1 MSSESK
7 SKIVE
12 DSGGLGWGSS
22 LPVPSVQEL
31 ARNSCQCVPERYIQ
45 KVEDRPLHLETNQ
58 VSNEIPVINLSKLAN
73 GDEDERRNFD
83 CACKEWGFFQ
93 VTDHGISGKVL
104 HTMKAVVA
112 AFFELPLVEKK
123 VYAMA
128 PNDFQGY
135 GQGYVVSDEQKLD
148 WSDLIFLITSPHKYK
163 NMKHWPTT
171 LTGFREAVELYS
183 TELQKVGD
191 EIFANMSLLMGME
204 RESLKDIHG
213 VMKLGIRM
221 NYYPSC
227 ARPDLVLGVS
237 PHSDASS
244 LTLLLQD
251 DEITGL
257 QIKHKGI
264 WVPVKPI
271 PNALVVNIGDV
282 MEVLSN
288 GVYRSV
294 EHRAVTNQENPR
306 ISIATF
312 FIPEDELEIG
322 PLGSMVDEAHRPRMY
337 KKVKYI
343 DYLRHTLGRKM
354 EGKSHIDILKLDNV

>member
-1 MSSESK
+1 MTSEVK
-7 SKIVE
+7 SME
-12 DSGGLGWGSS
+12 NSGGLGWGSS

-31 ARNSCQCVPERYIQ
+31 ARNDSQCVPERYIQ
-45 KVEDRPLHLETNQ
+45 KLEDRPLHFETSQ
-58 VSNEIPVINLSKLAN
+58 VSDEIPVINLSKLAI
-73 GDEDERRNFD
+73 GDEDESRNFD
-83 CACKEWGFFQ
+83 FACKEWGFFQ
-93 VTDHGISGKVL
+93 VTDHGVSDKVL
-104 HTMKAVVA
+104 HTMKAVVES
-112 AFFELPLVEKK
+112 FFELPLVEKK

-128 PNDFQGY
+128 HNDFQGY
-135 GQGYVVSDEQKLD
+135 GQGYVVSDDQKLD
-148 WSDLIFLITSPHKYK
+148 WNDLLFLITSPLMYK
-163 NMKHWPTT
+163 NMKHWPNT

-191 EIFANMSLLMGME
+191 EIFAKMSVLMGME
-204 RESLKDIHG
+204 KESLKDIHG

-227 ARPDLVLGVS
+227 AKPDLVLGVS

-251 DEITGL
+251 DETTGL
-257 QIKHKGI
+257 QIKHRGI

-271 PNALVVNIGDV
+271 PNALVVNIGDA

-288 GVYRSV
+288 GVYKSV
-294 EHRAVTNQENPR
+294 EHRAVTNQKKSR

-322 PLGSMVDEAHRPRMY
+322 PLDTMVDEDHRPRMY
-337 KKVKYI
+337 KNVKYI
-343 DYLRHTLGRKM
+343 DYLRYTLGRKM
-354 EGKSHIDILKLDNV
+354 EGKNHIDILKLDNE